1 MDSIW
6 KRLLRLLLTM
16 LIVSL
21 AVFSFISFSSGD
33 SSSSVLSEDA
43 SEEAIEAYR
52 KAMGLDEP
60 FAVRYLSFLSS
71 FFSGNWG
78 VASDGQDI
86 SFLVL
91 SRIPAT
97 LSITILALLM
107 SLAIALSLA
116 FLSLRRHTIGRALTT
131 AWAAVM
137 MSSPVFLI
145 AIALVLLLSFQLDLF
160 PVAGYVPLSGGFVRS
175 IRSVFLPSLS
185 LALLHSSLIMLMMRA
200 AVESNLSASYSMVA
214 RAFGKGFSR
223 IAAIDA
229 SKPALPL
236 LAILSGQS
244 AAAFIG
250 GSAAVETLFAIPGI
264 GSLLVTAALRR
275 DAALAGTLVMLI
287 ALSVS
292 CISMAAEAVS
302 ALLDPRRER

>member
-1 MDSIW
+1 M
-6 KRLLRLLLTM
+6 
-16 LIVSL
+16 
-21 AVFSFISFSSGD
+21 
-33 SSSSVLSEDA
+33 
-43 SEEAIEAYR
+43 
-52 KAMGLDEP
+52 
-60 FAVRYLSFLSS
+60 
-71 FFSGNWG
+71 
-78 VASDGQDI
+78 
-86 SFLVL
+86 
-91 SRIPAT
+91 
-97 LSITILALLM
+97 
-107 SLAIALSLA
+107 
-116 FLSLRRHTIGRALTT
+116 
-131 AWAAVM
+131 
-137 MSSPVFLI
+137 
-145 AIALVLLLSFQLDLF
+145 
-160 PVAGYVPLSGGFVRS
+160 RS